1 MHARMP
7 WYPSPN
13 AAASPGPA
21 RPPRQTRAM
30 CPRQPK
36 PSSPHMSTTQLG
48 AMSGN
53 SSDTPADAAPTTAQC
68 LRWRPGAIRW
78 PPGIGWWYDHPCALI
93 SESMRATMRRCKPL
107 VRGWSPWTPTQRL
120 RLVHRLVYH
129 CSFQDLHAMIW
140 STFRSCPGSI
150 CFHAS
155 AWWLHGRMKNE
166 GGSEARL
173 KLHGLS
179 ENGYRRLGVVAL
191 CCLPFNPKQKRMIQI

>member
-1 MHARMP
+1 
-7 WYPSPN
+7 
-13 AAASPGPA
+13 
-21 RPPRQTRAM
+21 
-30 CPRQPK
+30 
-36 PSSPHMSTTQLG
+36 MSTTQLG

-93 SESMRATMRRCKPL
+93 SESMRATVRRCKPL

-129 CSFQDLHAMIW
+129 CSFQALHAMIW

-155 AWWLHGRMKNE
+155 AWWLHGRKKKDGVSDFRGQAQAAWRERKWWLSAVRRAPSKLCAVVGTMF
-166 GGSEARL
+166 GS
-173 KLHGLS
+173 S
-179 ENGYRRLGVVAL
+179 I
-191 CCLPFNPKQKRMIQI
+191 MS